1 MNVTFRLGEL
11 DGAVSVA
18 GQATIGT
25 RVFDVLRQ
33 AIVQQRFPPGHLL
46 SEAEMAKQIGVS
58 RQPVREAFIKLA
70 EIGLVEIRPQRGTLV
85 TLISRKE
92 MENARFLREVIEVA
106 IARKLALEITGQQ
119 IGVLKGM
126 VDELSDARQYED
138 VPGFL
143 RMDEEFHVKIAEFA
157 DCAYAWQVLDNLKV
171 QIDRVRYLTHED
183 KTTAQRVIIQ
193 HRAIVDALATR
204 SPDLAEAAMHQH
216 MIEIINFMPA
226 MVAAHPELFV
236 DAEPDVFASAA
247 RPR

>member
-1 MNVTFRLGEL
+1 MNVSFRLGEL
-11 DGAVSVA
+11 DDTLPAS
-18 GQATIGT
+18 GQPTIGN

-106 IARKLALEITGQQ
+106 IARKLALEITDNEVS
-119 IGVLKGM
+119 VLGEM
-126 VDELSDARQYED
+126 VDELADARRHDD

-157 DCAYAWQVLDNLKV
+157 DCAYAWRVLENLKV

-183 KTTAQRVIIQ
+183 KATAGKVIAQ
-193 HRAIVDALATR
+193 HRAIVEALATR
-204 SPDLAEAAMHQH
+204 SPDLAEAAMRQH
-216 MIEIINFMPA
+216 MSEIINSMPA

-236 DAEPDVFASAA
+236 DAETGVG
-247 RPR
+247 